1 VLPFWAGERSP
12 GWAHDARG
20 AVLGLRLHTRPVEIV
35 RAALEAIALRFGEL
49 DRILLKTM
57 PSGHEVVA
65 TGGALLHS
73 PAWMQIMAD
82 VLGRPLLASAEPQ
95 GSSRGVALLALE
107 TLGLLGQPL
116 EALLPETGR
125 RFEPVAEHTARY
137 QAAAERQRHLYDL
150 LVRS

>member
-1 VLPFWAGERSP
+1 M
-12 GWAHDARG
+12 
-20 AVLGLRLHTRPVEIV
+20 LGLRLHTRPIEIL

-49 DRILLKTM
+49 DRILLAAM

-82 VLGRPLLASAEPQ
+82 VLGRPLLASAESQ

-107 TLGLLGQPL
+107 TLGLLDQPL
-116 EALLPETGR
+116 EAMQPETGR
-125 RFEPVAEHTARY
+125 RYEPVAEHTARY